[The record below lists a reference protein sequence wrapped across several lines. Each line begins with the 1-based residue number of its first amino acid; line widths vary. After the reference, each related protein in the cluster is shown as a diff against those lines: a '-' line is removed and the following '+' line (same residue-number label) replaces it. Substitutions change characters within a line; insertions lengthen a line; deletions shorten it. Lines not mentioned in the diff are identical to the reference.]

1 MLEYINLH
9 RRTREVRRKRNNV
22 AWRRARYPSSH
33 GERLASKMGKN
44 AISEA
49 FIDDDTEGGLEESS
63 SEVEDEETHTNE
75 EEEREVYYGIIH
87 QGGAETQ
94 GD

>member
-9 RRTREVRRKRNNV
+9 RRIREVRRKRNNV
-22 AWRRARYPSSH
+22 AWRRATYLSSH
-33 GERLASKMGKN
+33 GEHLASKMGKN

-49 FIDDDTEGGLEESS
+49 FIDDDTEGGLEGSS
-63 SEVEDEETHTNE
+63 SEAEDEEAHTNE

-87 QGGAETQ
+87 QGGAETR